1 MTSSFGVEAQTS
13 LGLSLC
19 HYMNRLLYSLN
30 EHHMIKS
37 MSNSGLILNLRPV
50 FPISNF
56 VNEELVLQSLIHMSI
71 RNEV

>member
-1 MTSSFGVEAQTS
+1 MTSSFGVEAQMW

-19 HYMNRLLYSLN
+19 HYMHRLSYSLN
-30 EHHMIKS
+30 EHRVIKS
-37 MSNSGLILNLRPV
+37 MSNSGLILNVRPV

-56 VNEELVLQSLIHMSI
+56 INEELVLQSLIHMSI